1 MCFPLLGQ
9 GLIPFPLAPVSSTQV
24 PSLLCECHPE
34 KPLPSPG
41 HWASCWHAPSRRMHE
56 SHQMDN
62 SRGAQQHFSLIG
74 CGHSLPALG
83 PPGMHPASHAA
94 PAPAWRARLR
104 TCRSLL
110 RMLLVPWRMHAVS
123 KVEPWVSRAMQRQR
137 HESLG
142 AVGQMCL
149 GHSGLNPLLCAQ
161 SPQPALRASMVG
173 KFLPGCTCP
182 VPVCPLP
189 CGTQGPHVSGGEWAM
204 LLRVFS
210 TCVHRGTSPAG
221 CWAGQGVPGP
231 QAPLG
236 AMGRVV
242 VMQDTSLLCV
252 RCALS
257 QPMCLGTTGLW
268 QIRLAGLGPICQ
280 ERHYNLNH
288 LCTQAIEL
296 CMVS

>member
-1 MCFPLLGQ
+1 MSLGKDSHGEWRHFFLFIYSTSPQQGTFPHHQYRDNCWHLIVPGRSNSERRSRESVFLIIFPLNSRGMCFPLLGQ

-24 PSLLCECHPE
+24 PSLLCEFHPE

-41 HWASCWHAPSRRMHE
+41 HRASCWHAPSRRMRE

-149 GHSGLNPLLCAQ
+149 GHSGLNPLLCAR

-189 CGTQGPHVSGGEWAM
+189 CGTQGPMS
-204 LLRVFS
+204 
-210 TCVHRGTSPAG
+210 AG
-221 CWAGQGVPGP
+221 ANGP
-231 QAPLG
+231 C
-236 AMGRVV
+236 
-242 VMQDTSLLCV
+242 S
-252 RCALS
+252 
-257 QPMCLGTTGLW
+257 
-268 QIRLAGLGPICQ
+268 
-280 ERHYNLNH
+280 
-288 LCTQAIEL
+288 
-296 CMVS
+296 